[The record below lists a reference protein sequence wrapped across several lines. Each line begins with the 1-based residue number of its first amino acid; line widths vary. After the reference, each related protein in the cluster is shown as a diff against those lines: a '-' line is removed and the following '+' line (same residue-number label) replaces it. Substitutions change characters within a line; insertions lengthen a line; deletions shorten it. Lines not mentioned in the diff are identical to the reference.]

1 MKKIE
6 KIFIGPVDIAG
17 QAGILARAFR
27 ELGISAISLT
37 YKRYS
42 YDYQVDQC
50 WNIQNKNKLLW
61 PFIAV
66 IQFIKS
72 IFLYDFFL
80 FIYGY
85 SLLPWNLDLP
95 ILKLLGK
102 KVGVLF
108 CGDDI
113 RDCELVLKEKP
124 KYSVCN
130 IKEHYEYSILTRKRR
145 IRIVKY
151 FQKYANFILSHPE
164 YSQLLYKKY
173 DYFWVPIDLK
183 EYSLSLRKNKTPIIV
198 HAPSNRA
205 FKGTQYLIEIIKRL
219 KEEGYI
225 FEFVLLENLPNKEIK
240 KRLQSC
246 DIVVDQLL
254 NGWHGKFSV
263 EAMACGKPV
272 LCYIRD
278 DFRKYSPE
286 LPILSTSPDN
296 LYKNLKFLIENP
308 NERLQLGKKG
318 REYVEKYHDSIKI
331 AKKLI
336 EYYEE

>member
-1 MKKIE
+1 M
-6 KIFIGPVDIAG
+6 
-17 QAGILARAFR
+17 
-27 ELGISAISLT
+27 
-37 YKRYS
+37 
-42 YDYQVDQC
+42 
-50 WNIQNKNKLLW
+50 
-61 PFIAV
+61 
-66 IQFIKS
+66 
-72 IFLYDFFL
+72 
-80 FIYGY
+80 
-85 SLLPWNLDLP
+85 
-95 ILKLLGK
+95 
-102 KVGVLF
+102 LF

-151 FQKYANFILSHPE
+151 FQKYADFIVSHPE

-183 EYSLSLRKNKTPIIV
+183 EYSLSLRKNKIPIIV

-240 KRLQSC
+240 KRLQGC

-286 LPILSTSPDN
+286 LPILSTNPDN